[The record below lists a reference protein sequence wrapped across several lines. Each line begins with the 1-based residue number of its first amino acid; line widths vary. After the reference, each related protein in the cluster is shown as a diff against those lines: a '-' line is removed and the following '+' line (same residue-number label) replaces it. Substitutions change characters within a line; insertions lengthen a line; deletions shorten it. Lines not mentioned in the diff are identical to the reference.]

1 MAECKW
7 CGGKGFFVRID
18 SNSLCKKCE
27 NHAPLRII
35 PSAKQVKH
43 FIDAADV
50 VKTTTSKITNYDT
63 AIYYAGLILPYEKK
77 GIPTCNPPPSD
88 IIKQCNAFK
97 DEVIV
102 EEMQQICTK
111 ALDRVS
117 SAKSPKGVDAACNAG
132 LKKIRDVS
140 SRLFDQSLGIK
151 YIKKIEVVQR
161 NP

>member
-50 VKTTTSKITNYDT
+50 VKTTDDYSARHVTVMKGDKI
-63 AIYYAGLILPYEKK
+63 
-77 GIPTCNPPPSD
+77 
-88 IIKQCNAFK
+88 
-97 DEVIV
+97 
-102 EEMQQICTK
+102 
-111 ALDRVS
+111 
-117 SAKSPKGVDAACNAG
+117 
-132 LKKIRDVS
+132 
-140 SRLFDQSLGIK
+140 
-151 YIKKIEVVQR
+151 
-161 NP
+161 

>member
-1 MAECKW
+1 M
-7 CGGKGFFVRID
+7 
-18 SNSLCKKCE
+18 
-27 NHAPLRII
+27 
-35 PSAKQVKH
+35 
-43 FIDAADV
+43 
-50 VKTTTSKITNYDT
+50 
-63 AIYYAGLILPYEKK
+63 
-77 GIPTCNPPPSD
+77 
-88 IIKQCNAFK
+88 
-97 DEVIV
+97 